1 MIPSTGESVVST
13 RIADCVVIAV
23 PEHLAG
29 QNLSHVQET
38 ALRSAKDGAVR
49 AVIFN
54 LSALRFVD
62 VTEFSGLLR
71 ALRATAALGVRPI
84 LVAINPG
91 IVLHVIQSDIDL
103 QGIEA
108 YLELDDACR
117 ALGLIR

>member
-1 MIPSTGESVVST
+1 MLTGDLIVST
-13 RIADCVVIAV
+13 RIADCVVLAV

-29 QNLSHVQET
+29 GNLSRLEET
-38 ALRSAKDGAVR
+38 ALQAANEGAVR

-62 VTEFSGLLR
+62 SIEFSGLLR
-71 ALRATAALGVRPI
+71 VLRSTAALGVRPV

-91 IVLHVIQSDIDL
+91 IVLHVIQGDL
-103 QGIEA
+103 DLKGVEA